1 MYVCSDHR
9 EKERERESRAIR
21 TTDDDGRRPR
31 RSIDSTEELAAAYA
45 AAPFED
51 ALVRVRGSLLARRR
65 VDAVAVDVALLPGG
79 HVPHL
84 LARRRGVDQGGSRA
98 RLQPA
103 RQGLVGDEA
112 VVLPVLEH
120 AGHVGAVVGQ
130 AVADLE

>member
-1 MYVCSDHR
+1 MR
-9 EKERERESRAIR
+9 KRERESRAIR

-31 RSIDSTEELAAAYA
+31 RSIDSTAYA